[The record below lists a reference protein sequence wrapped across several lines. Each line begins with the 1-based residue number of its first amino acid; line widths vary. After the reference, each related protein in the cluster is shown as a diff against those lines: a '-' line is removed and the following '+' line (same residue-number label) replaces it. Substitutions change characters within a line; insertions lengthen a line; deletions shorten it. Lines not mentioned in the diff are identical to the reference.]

1 MPGGPSG
8 PSVILASDGRAR
20 GSPEQ
25 AGQELGHV
33 GEPWVW
39 LIDCLKEDCR
49 RAIVGDS
56 WHKPGAST
64 CKHKH
69 AQTPP
74 THRHNHLHTQKKKGF
89 WKVSCGYKVTH
100 YNKKQ
105 TFRFL
110 LWTVLL
116 LSFCLEHRVFSAT
129 VSRQA
134 HQKGSMHIYRIVM
147 ISINLQILWLTS
159 LSKTDWV
166 ISLALETIYLSNN
179 K

>member
-25 AGQELGHV
+25 AGQEPGHV

-39 LIDCLKEDCR
+39 LIGCLKEDR
-49 RAIVGDS
+49 GRAIVGEP
-56 WHKPGAST
+56 WHKPGASTCT

-69 AQTPP
+69 AQTPT
-74 THRHNHLHTQKKKGF
+74 THRHNHTHRKKRGF

-105 TFRFL
+105 TFHFL

-116 LSFCLEHRVFSAT
+116 LSFYLEHRVISVT

-134 HQKGSMHIYRIVM
+134 PQKGSIRVCISCSNDKRQPADIVAN
-147 ISINLQILWLTS
+147 ISVQNR
-159 LSKTDWV
+159 LSKK
-166 ISLALETIYLSNN
+166 LSFGNHLL
-179 K
+179 KR